1 MSVLPWIGFI
11 VLVLLLLALDLGVLN
26 RRAHTVSTS
35 RALRNTGLWVSLAL
49 AFNVA
54 VYFMYEHRL
63 FGIGTRIGQP
73 MSGGQAALQFLT
85 AYVVEESLS
94 VDNLFVMAMI
104 FRYFAVPEAFQH
116 RVLFLG
122 ILGALVFRGVFI
134 GAGLAFIH
142 HFTWAI
148 YVFGGL
154 LVLTA
159 LKMLLSKDETLH
171 PDRHPLVRIV
181 RHFYP
186 MTSEYHGDR
195 FFVRVS
201 DKAMEDS
208 ATAGTSSRVVEYP
221 ATERSSSRVVEY
233 PATERS
239 SSRLYATPLCLA
251 LVLVE
256 GSDIVFAVD
265 SVPAVFAVTRDP
277 FIAFTSNVFAMLGL
291 RSLYFALAAALHSFR
306 YLKVSLVFILGFVG
320 VKMLLTEFAH
330 IDTLVSLA
338 VIAGMLGAGVAASLV
353 LKPDDSLEALATGSV
368 LPDPADSADRL
379 GGDSTAESAGRHAKS
394 EQVRPSGSD

>member
-1 MSVLPWIGFI
+1 MSALPWIGFV

-26 RRAHTVSTS
+26 RRPHTVTT
-35 RALRNTGLWVSLAL
+35 RQALRSTALWVSLAL
-49 AFNVA
+49 VFNVC
-54 VYFMYEHRL
+54 VYFMYEHEL
-63 FGIGTRIGQP
+63 FGIGTRFGQP
-73 MSGGQAALQFLT
+73 QSGAQAALQFLT

-104 FRYFAVPEAFQH
+104 FRYFAVPNAYQH

-134 GAGLAFIH
+134 GAGMAFIH
-142 HFTWAI
+142 RFEWAI

-154 LVLTA
+154 LVVTA
-159 LKMLLSKDETLH
+159 VKLLLSRDENLH
-171 PDRHPLVRIV
+171 PEKHVLVRIV
-181 RHFYP
+181 RYFYP

-195 FFVRVS
+195 FFVRIG
-201 DKAMEDS
+201 
-208 ATAGTSSRVVEYP
+208 GTLS
-221 ATERSSSRVVEY
+221 
-233 PATERS
+233 
-239 SSRLYATPLCLA
+239 ATPLCLA

-265 SVPAVFAVTRDP
+265 SVPAVFGVTRDP

-291 RSLYFALAAALHSFR
+291 RSLYFALAAAMSSFR

-320 VKMLLTEFAH
+320 LKMLLTDVVH
-330 IDTLVSLA
+330 IDTLLSLA
-338 VIAGMLGAGVAASLV
+338 VIAGMLAAGVVASLA
-353 LKPDDSLEALATGSV
+353 LKTSEPIEALAANGV
-368 LPDPADSADRL
+368 LPDSEGPLATSPPADSSTRL
-379 GGDSTAESAGRHAKS
+379 SDS

>member
-26 RRAHTVSTS
+26 RRARTVSTAQ
-35 RALRNTGLWVSLAL
+35 ALRNTGLWVSLAL
-49 AFNVA
+49 AFNVG
-54 VYFMYEHRL
+54 VYFMYEHGL
-63 FGIGTRIGQP
+63 FGIGTHIGQP

-134 GAGLAFIH
+134 GAGMAFIH

-159 LKMLLSKDETLH
+159 LKMLFSKDETLH
-171 PDRHPLVRIV
+171 PDRHPLVRVV
-181 RHFYP
+181 RYFYP

-195 FFVRVS
+195 FFVRL
-201 DKAMEDS
+201 
-208 ATAGTSSRVVEYP
+208 AGK
-221 ATERSSSRVVEY
+221 
-233 PATERS
+233 
-239 SSRLYATPLCLA
+239 LYATPLCLA

-265 SVPAVFAVTRDP
+265 SVPAVFGVTRDP

-291 RSLYFALAAALHSFR
+291 RSLYFALAAAMHSFR

-320 VKMLLTEFAH
+320 VKMLITEIAH

-338 VIAGMLGAGVAASLV
+338 IIAGMLGAGVAASMI
-353 LKPDDSLEALATGSV
+353 LKPDDPLEALATGGV
-368 LPDPADSADRL
+368 LPDPADSADRH
-379 GGDSTAESAGRHAKS
+379 GGDSTAETAGRHAES

>member
-11 VLVLLLLALDLGVLN
+11 LLVLLLLALDLGVLN
-26 RRAHTVSTS
+26 RRAHSVSTAE
-35 RALRNTGLWVSLAL
+35 ALRNTALWMSLTL

-54 VYFMYEHRL
+54 VYFMYEHQL
-63 FGIGTRIGQP
+63 FGVGVDIGHS

-94 VDNLFVMAMI
+94 VDNLFVMAVI
-104 FRYFAVPEAFQH
+104 FRYFAVPNAYQH

-134 GAGLAFIH
+134 GAGLAFVD

-159 LKMLLSKDETLH
+159 LKMLFSKDETLE
-171 PDRHPLVRIV
+171 PDRHPLVRLV

-195 FFVRVS
+195 FFVRLS
-201 DKAMEDS
+201 GK
-208 ATAGTSSRVVEYP
+208 
-221 ATERSSSRVVEY
+221 
-233 PATERS
+233 
-239 SSRLYATPLCLA
+239 LHATPLCLA

-265 SVPAVFAVTRDP
+265 SVPAVFGVTRDP

-291 RSLYFALAAALHSFR
+291 RSLYFALAAAMHSLR

-320 VKMLLTEFAH
+320 LKMLLTEVAH

-338 VIAGMLGAGVAASLV
+338 VIAGMLGAGAIASLV
-353 LKPDDSLEALATGSV
+353 LKPDDPVEALATGGI
-368 LPDPADSADRL
+368 LPDPEDSVARHESDE
-379 GGDSTAESAGRHAKS
+379 TAEEAGRRAEEK
-394 EQVRPSGSD
+394 QVRRSGSD